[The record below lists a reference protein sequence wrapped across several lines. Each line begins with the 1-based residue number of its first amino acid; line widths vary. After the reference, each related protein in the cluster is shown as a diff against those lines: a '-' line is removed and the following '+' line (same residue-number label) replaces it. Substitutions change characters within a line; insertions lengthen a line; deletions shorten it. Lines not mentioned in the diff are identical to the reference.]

1 MDRGDGDVGSAGII
15 DVHSP
20 LAMAWWDKLK
30 GWLASG
36 TDVPEVARDEASES
50 DVRSEAAAGEPVR
63 SDTEIEREARALF
76 AAGDPAGA
84 IALLRN
90 AAVLFA
96 AHQDSDLPCL
106 CAGCLEPELAG
117 AEHDGIRYVREFT
130 IASHRVLFFW
140 MPEELAANAKQ
151 VRKSLRAELRR
162 QLDRRARQVDKPRT
176 GINPFTKERIEIP
189 PRRPRPVTN
198 PFIGE
203 KVG

>member
-20 LAMAWWDKLK
+20 LAMAWWDKVK
-30 GWLASG
+30 GWLTRGA
-36 TDVPEVARDEASES
+36 DVSEVARDEASEPG
-50 DVRSEAAAGEPVR
+50 VRSEDVGDPVP

-151 VRKSLRAELRR
+151 VRKSLRAELRC